1 VCPTKCTCPDTV
13 VDETADTSG
22 SSGKS
27 NVANGTPTEPFWPLA
42 PPEATTEVRGSGSG
56 PVITFEK
63 IIHDFGQVS
72 PKSKN
77 VCEFR
82 FKNNGTDTL
91 SLNRKIISTCGCTAP
106 VLTKTEYAPG
116 EEGIVHVTYTAN
128 SIPMKEIKTLTV
140 QGNDP
145 QKPQIKL
152 TIVAE
157 IVSRVAYEPKQ
168 LDLLLKDNIATCPPV
183 TLRSLDGIPFS
194 VTEMLCTG
202 NSITTEFDPSIQAT
216 EFTIHPKLDL
226 EKLQKLPTGYF
237 TLTLTHPECKQVTIR
252 YKTRSGFQFVPAFPM
267 FFNAEP
273 NIPVQKVVH
282 LSNDTGEDFE
292 IASFSSER
300 NLVEVLE
307 QTKVA
312 LNGMKGARYRLK
324 LSVTPPIRT
333 SDEKIFTDT
342 LLVHLTNSQTLKLDC
357 RGIYKIP
364 QAVAGPYPTP

>member
-1 VCPTKCTCPDTV
+1 
-13 VDETADTSG
+13 VDETTATPG
-22 SSGKS
+22 SSVKS
-27 NVANGTPTEPFWPLA
+27 PVAQGIPTEPFWPLA
-42 PPEATTEVRGSGSG
+42 PPKATTEVRESGAG
-56 PVITFEK
+56 PVMTFEK
-63 IIHDFGQVS
+63 TVHDFGQVN
-72 PKSKN
+72 PESKN

-82 FKNNGTDTL
+82 FKNTGTDTL
-91 SLNRKIISTCGCTAP
+91 SLNRKIISTCGCAAP
-106 VLTKTEYAPG
+106 VLAKTEYAPG
-116 EEGIVHVTYTAN
+116 EEGVIHVTYTAN
-128 SIPMKEIKTLTV
+128 RLPMKDRKILTV

-145 QKPQIKL
+145 QKPQVKL

-168 LDLLLKDNIATCPPV
+168 LDLLLKDNIATCPPI

-202 NSITTEFDPSIQAT
+202 NSITTELDPSVQAT
-216 EFTIHPKLDL
+216 EFTIQPKLDM
-226 EKLQKLPTGYF
+226 EKLQQLPIGYF
-237 TLTLTHPECKQVTIR
+237 TLTLTHPACKQVTIR

-273 NIPVQKVVH
+273 NRPVQKVVH

-307 QTKVA
+307 KTKVTP
-312 LNGMKGARYRLK
+312 NGMKGARYRLK

-333 SDEKIFTDT
+333 REEKIFTDT
-342 LLVHLTNSQTLKLDC
+342 LSVHLTNGQTLKLNC
-357 RGIYKIP
+357 RGIYATT
-364 QAVAGPYPTP
+364 QAAAGPFPPP